1 MERENDLRRSG
12 WRGKRVVRKRQ
23 RVEPTDDW
31 QEILPLCWWP
41 EQVEYERVR
50 QPVLFGS
57 PVAERAEETGVSER
71 TLQRRI
77 RSFETQGMEGL
88 FETEKARRR
97 RLPPDVRRLIVDL
110 KAEYPPFNLN
120 EIANIV
126 RACFGRKPDVRSVR
140 CVLDEEAVPQK
151 LGRSYPRYH
160 EMDSYER
167 RAAIVELRVDG
178 WSAKAIA
185 GYLGAHR
192 TTVYQ
197 ALRRFGEE
205 GIASLADKARGR
217 PAGVRKVTLAA
228 IEEVRKLARNPQI
241 GAFRVQAALK
251 QKGFDLSRATCGR
264 ILAQVREIYGYDK
277 PQSGGGPK
285 KAMPFASNRHHE
297 FWTADV
303 RYLDMLGEELLAGG
317 MVYAVTILENY
328 SRAILAS
335 SLTRRQDLSASLS
348 VLYRAIQG
356 HGPPEAFV
364 TDSGSIFRANRARA
378 IYRTLGIRK
387 VEIEKGRP
395 RQSYLET
402 AWNVQRRMAD
412 HFFANAGSW
421 SELLEEHD
429 RWMRDYNLQEHHAHR
444 HRKRG
449 RRSPSEVLAWVKTPR
464 FREEDL
470 ARAFFSAR
478 HTRTLDG
485 LGYLVL
491 QCFRLYAEEGLAGA
505 EVAVWVQ
512 EDSLTVEYGGD
523 ALSRYEVECDPAVGV
538 GAVGR
543 LRRVKAHSLFETSI
557 VLPQLRLFDLGEALG
572 EEGWARFLKLDEYAP
587 RRSRRPDA
595 LQKTLFAHTEA
606 I

>member
-1 MERENDLRRSG
+1 M
-12 WRGKRVVRKRQ
+12 VRKRQ

-41 EQVEYERVR
+41 EQVEYERIR
-50 QPVLFGS
+50 HPVLFGS
-57 PVAERAEETGVSER
+57 PVGERAEETGVSER
-71 TLQRRI
+71 TLQRRV
-77 RSFETQGMEGL
+77 RSFETRGMEGL

-97 RLPPDVRRLIVDL
+97 RLPPNIRRLIVDL

-120 EIANIV
+120 EIANVV
-126 RACFGRKPDVRSVR
+126 RACFGRKPDVRSVKR
-140 CVLDEEAVPQK
+140 VLDEEAVPLK
-151 LGRSYPRYH
+151 VGRNYPRYH
-160 EMDSYER
+160 EMDPYER

-197 ALRRFGEE
+197 ALRRFEEE
-205 GIASLADKARGR
+205 GVAGLADRSRGR

-228 IEEVRKLARNPQI
+228 IEEVRKLARNPEI
-241 GAFRVQAALK
+241 GAFRVHAALK

-277 PQSGGGPK
+277 PKSGGGTK
-285 KAMPFASNRHHE
+285 KEMPFASNRHHE

-328 SRAILAS
+328 SRAVLAS
-335 SLTRRQDLSASLS
+335 SLTRRQDLNAFLS
-348 VLYRAIQG
+348 VLYRAIQEY
-356 HGPPEAFV
+356 GPPEAFV
-364 TDSGSIFRANRARA
+364 TDSGSIFLANRAQA
-378 IYRTLGIRK
+378 IYRALGIRK
-387 VEIEKGRP
+387 LEIEKGQP
-395 RQSYLET
+395 WQSYLET
-402 AWNVQRRMAD
+402 AFNVQRRMAD
-412 HFFANAGSW
+412 HYFAKAESW
-421 SELLEEHD
+421 SGLLEEHD
-429 RWMRDYNLQEHHAHR
+429 RWMRDYNLQEHYAHQ
-444 HRKRG
+444 HRKQG

-464 FREEDL
+464 FKEEDL

-478 HTRTLDG
+478 HTRTLDA

-491 QCFRLYAEEGLAGA
+491 QRFRLYAEEGLAGA

-512 EDSLTVEYGGD
+512 EDALTVEYGGK
-523 ALSRYEVECDPAVGV
+523 ALSRYEVECEPAAGV
-538 GAVGR
+538 GSVGR
-543 LRRVKAHSLFETSI
+543 LRRVKGHTLFDTSI
-557 VLPQLRLFDLGEALG
+557 VLPQPRLFDLDEALG
-572 EEGWARFLKLDEYAP
+572 GEGWMKFLKLDEYAP
-587 RRSRRPDA
+587 RHARRPDG
-595 LQKTLFAHTEA
+595 LQQVLFPYTEA